1 MMFTERKDDLNMHNS
16 QYNIIEKHSKG
27 LFNTPHITLKKLFFF
42 FFNEINKK
50 GCQLQALLI

>member
-1 MMFTERKDDLNMHNS
+1 MHNS

-27 LFNTPHITLKKLFFF
+27 LFNTPHITLQKLFFF